1 MTVSGPPRMMRRL
14 FIFGSVLPVLLGACV
29 TENKKQ
35 PVIAAPMEPA
45 AQRAH
50 LRQSGATETTL
61 GAFCNAPPQVQTPEG
76 SSTIKTTC
84 GRLRGVASDASVF
97 HKGNGVYT
105 VLFNGKVTQ
114 ADLCGGQPK
123 KGVCAGLRPGDTL
136 TTMHFT
142 AR

>member
-1 MTVSGPPRMMRRL
+1 MRPFFKL
-14 FIFGSVLPVLLGACV
+14 LIAGSALPVLLSACV

-35 PVIAAPMEPA
+35 PVIMAPMEPS

-61 GAFCNAPPQVQTPEG
+61 GAFCKSPPRTATPEG
-76 SSTIKTTC
+76 TSSIKTTC
-84 GRLRGVASDASVF
+84 GRLQGVASDASVF

-105 VLFNGKVTQ
+105 VLFNRPITQ
-114 ADLCGGQPK
+114 ADLCSGGQPK
-123 KGVCAGLRPGDTL
+123 KGICAGLLPGDTL